1 MKHIYKVLLVVA
13 LVPAVFG
20 VSCRASK
27 VLAELNW
34 LPDVVETQAQ
44 VTAYLEVAYNPE
56 LKEQVKELTK
66 NIRKVKESTFD

>member
-1 MKHIYKVLLVVA
+1 MKHIYKVLLVIA

-44 VTAYLEVAYNPE
+44 VTGYLEVAYNPE
-56 LKEQVKELTK
+56 LKEQVKGLKK
-66 NIRKVKESTFD
+66 NIRKAKESTFD